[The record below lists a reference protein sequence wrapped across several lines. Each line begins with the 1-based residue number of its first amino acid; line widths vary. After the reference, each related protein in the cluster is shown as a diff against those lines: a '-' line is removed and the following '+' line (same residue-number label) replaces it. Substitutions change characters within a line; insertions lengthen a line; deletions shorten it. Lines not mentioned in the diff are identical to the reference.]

1 VLEARCGVSFAQQ
14 DVYLNVAGGLRIS
27 EPAADL
33 AAAAA
38 LLSSLSGAALPSRH
52 VYFGEISLS
61 GAVRPAAHTMTRL
74 KEARKLGFERAI
86 LPAAGDVEAA
96 PAGIALERVA
106 HLKHLADS
114 RLPCQ

>member
-1 VLEARCGVSFAQQ
+1 
-14 DVYLNVAGGLRIS
+14 
-27 EPAADL
+27 
-33 AAAAA
+33 
-38 LLSSLSGAALPSRH
+38 
-52 VYFGEISLS
+52 
-61 GAVRPAAHTMTRL
+61 MTRL